1 MEEKK
6 QETVTKKDVI
16 VELANQKGVSP
27 QEVRGIVQGF
37 LDLLTRVL
45 SEGKRIEFRGF
56 GVFEIVH
63 RKQKIGRN
71 PKKAEIPV
79 VIPAR
84 KGVKFTPGKKL
95 KELIE
100 E

>member
-6 QETVTKKDVI
+6 QKTVTKKDTI
-16 VELANQKGVSP
+16 VELANQKGISP
-27 QEVRGIVQGF
+27 HEVRGIVQGF
-37 LDLLTRVL
+37 LDLLTQAL
-45 SEGKRIEFRGF
+45 SEGKRIEFRDF

-71 PKKAEIPV
+71 PKRAEIPV
-79 VIPAR
+79 IIPAR

-95 KELIE
+95 KELVE